1 MAKSDVW
8 QDFIDSLI
16 GQHFENYKKTKESI
30 LWSNRMEHI
39 DEMLTTNLTQDE
51 KIMVEEVLFET
62 GEQQEHYADILY
74 EQGMKDCVMILKN
87 MGVI

>member
-1 MAKSDVW
+1 MVKSYVW

-16 GQHFENYKKTKESI
+16 EQHFEEYKKTKESI

-51 KIMVEEVLFET
+51 KIMVEEVFFET
-62 GEQQEHYADILY
+62 GEQQEL
-74 EQGMKDCVMILKN
+74 
-87 MGVI
+87 